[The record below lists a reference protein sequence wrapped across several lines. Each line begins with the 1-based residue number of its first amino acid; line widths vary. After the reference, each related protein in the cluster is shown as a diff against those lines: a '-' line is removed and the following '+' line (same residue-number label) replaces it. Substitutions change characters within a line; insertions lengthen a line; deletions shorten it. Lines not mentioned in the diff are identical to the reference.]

1 MITTRTV
8 EDTDWDWVL
17 AESQPIGGPQ
27 VIAGGFLHR
36 LKDYPAILAEMDG
49 EKVGFAV
56 YSPRSVRW
64 EILGILSTIGRQG
77 IGSVLLDE
85 VEARAKEAGAAQVRL
100 STTNDNFPAMRFCQL
115 RGYRMRQL
123 IPNAIADNKKL
134 KGIPDDEP
142 IMGLYGIEVRDEI
155 ILNKDV

>member
-1 MITTRTV
+1 MITTRDVT
-8 EDTDWDWVL
+8 DADWDWVL

-27 VIAGGFLHR
+27 VISGGFLHR
-36 LKDYPAILAEMDG
+36 LKDHPAILAEEDG

-64 EILGILSTIGRQG
+64 EILGILSTIGRRG

-85 VEARAKEAGAAQVRL
+85 VEARAKAAGASQVRL
-100 STTNDNFPAMRFCQL
+100 STTNDNFPALRFCQL
-115 RGYRMRQL
+115 RGYTLRQL
-123 IPNAIADNKKL
+123 IPGAIMDNKKL
-134 KGIPDDEP
+134 KGIPDEEA

-155 ILNKDV
+155 ILNKDL